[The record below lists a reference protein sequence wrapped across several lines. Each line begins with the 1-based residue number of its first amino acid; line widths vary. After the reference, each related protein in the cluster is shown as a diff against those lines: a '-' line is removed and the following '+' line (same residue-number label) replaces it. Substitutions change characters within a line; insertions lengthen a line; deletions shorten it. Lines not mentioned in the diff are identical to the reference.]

1 MIVFRSIGKLP
12 RALPAA
18 RLARLGRELARV
30 LRKKKAREVGLRFV
44 GLKTMQTLNRVYRQL
59 NRPTDVLSF
68 EPSQQMPRT
77 ASDREAGDWLGD
89 VVICP
94 QYAARE
100 ARRRAISGEEELVRL
115 IAHGVLHLV
124 GYDHAT
130 EEEESKMFALQEKVV
145 ERCLTNKV

>member
-1 MIVFRSIGKLP
+1 MIVFRPVGKLP

-44 GLKTMQTLNRVYRQL
+44 GLKMMQTLNRVYRQL

-68 EPSQQMPRT
+68 EPSQQMPRST
-77 ASDREAGDWLGD
+77 ADREAGDWLGD
-89 VVICP
+89 IVICP
-94 QYAARE
+94 QYAASE
-100 ARRRAISGEEELVRL
+100 ARRRAISSEEELVRL

-130 EEEESKMFALQEKVV
+130 EEEESKMFALQEKIV
-145 ERCLTNKV
+145 ERCLTDKV